1 MLVLSQDG
9 EKIADTSVGYFKYW
23 ETREIKELKEK
34 AKYEVLFITANETE
48 VFGAY
53 RSKEEALNAIQSILQ
68 DARLEFKVC
77 EMEDSYYV

>member
-23 ETREIKELKEK
+23 VNTEISIFEEQLH
-34 AKYEVLFITANETE
+34 YEVLFITDNETE

-53 RSKEEALNAIQSILQ
+53 NSQAGALNAIQDIMQ
-68 DARLEFKVC
+68 GARMGFKVYDMR
-77 EMEDSYYV
+77 EES